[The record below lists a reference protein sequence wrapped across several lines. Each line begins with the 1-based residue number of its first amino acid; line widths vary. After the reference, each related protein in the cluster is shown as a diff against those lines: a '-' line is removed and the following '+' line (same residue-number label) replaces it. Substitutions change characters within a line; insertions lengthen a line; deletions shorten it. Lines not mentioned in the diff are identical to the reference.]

1 MLILLIGS
9 DVRLNYAPLAQLAEQ
24 LTLNQWVPGSSPGGC
39 TLEKP
44 GISHQSDVRG
54 LFVFRGA
61 IRDPLQN
68 PSDGRREGADELAE

>member
-1 MLILLIGS
+1 
-9 DVRLNYAPLAQLAEQ
+9 
-24 LTLNQWVPGSSPGGC
+24 
-39 TLEKP
+39 
-44 GISHQSDVRG
+44 VRG